1 MNNLNQITSSQ
12 LARHLKIVSFIS
24 LIHEGHCYT
33 VGWSYHSMDETIR
46 YHHVEK
52 THNDNDVIVQI
63 MKHIFPDKTPED
75 CE

>member
-1 MNNLNQITSSQ
+1 
-12 LARHLKIVSFIS
+12 
-24 LIHEGHCYT
+24 
-33 VGWSYHSMDETIR
+33 MDETIR